1 MEPIK
6 DTEKIKRMF
15 EQGQSALVDS
25 QTKYKYSMVAKCPN
39 DGEFSS
45 TVRIEKS
52 GQSLSRVIFRCTNCF
67 TDFEVNK
74 EDIYIR

>member
-6 DTEKIKRMF
+6 DTEKVKRMF

-52 GQSLSRVIFRCTNCF
+52 GQSLSRVIFRCTKCF